1 MSNFEFI
8 GDQRRTFIYKLFR
21 SWHNTLIRY
30 ENALAEIKDLPYWYN
45 ERTNVGLL
53 AAAAISIGAFP
64 IEEYSIS
71 RGKGANRSIGRADL
85 WIRSP
90 NGTTYDFE
98 AKQKFVTL
106 NFNKV
111 ANIIR
116 PLLSG
121 AVMDAKELSER
132 SDFSI
137 GIVFVVPYISTSKP
151 INLSSFKSQIIDI
164 ASYGGDFAAIHFGNE
179 TMWRNLSI
187 EGYVYPGIAV
197 VGRYAK

>member
-1 MSNFEFI
+1 MNNFEFI
-8 GDQRRTFIYKLFR
+8 GDHRRTFIYELFR
-21 SWHNTLIRY
+21 SWHNTLVRY
-30 ENALAEIKDLPYWYN
+30 ENALAEIGDLPYWYG

-53 AAAAISIGAFP
+53 AAAAIRIEAFP

-98 AKQKFVTL
+98 AKQKFVSL

-121 AVMDAKELSER
+121 AVMDAKELSGR

-137 GIVFVVPYISTSKP
+137 GIVFVVPYVSESSQIK
-151 INLSSFKSQIIDI
+151 LSAFKEQIIDI
-164 ASYGGDFAAIHFGNE
+164 TSYGGDFAAIHFCNE
-179 TMWRNLSI
+179 TIWRNLSI

-197 VGRYAK
+197 VGRYVK